1 MLLGIDG
8 NEANVS
14 KRVGSNVYAFEILK
28 YLSKAT
34 SEKSD
39 LKVRVYLK
47 DAWKTLLPS
56 KSDNWQYVE
65 FGPKPL
71 WTQWRLPLQLTLEK
85 ITGNNPNVFF
95 TPGHYAPRFSPVPRV
110 ITVMD
115 LAYLKFPG
123 EFRKKDLKQLT
134 RWTAY
139 SIKKA
144 KHIFSISE
152 STKKDIV
159 EIYNINP
166 EKITVTYPGI
176 DRSIKKT
183 DKDNSFHHLSVYHG
197 ITQPYIL
204 YIGTLQPRKNLVS
217 LIEAFSSLKKQSR
230 FSELKLVV
238 VGKKG
243 WLYEDI
249 FKKVKSLDLVNE
261 VIFTG
266 FVSDYEKNEL
276 LRYAKVFVLPSLYEG
291 FGIPVLEAME
301 AGVPVVAS
309 RVSSIPEVGG
319 DTISYIDDPK
329 SVKEIEKRVA
339 EVLQLTDSKKAEMII
354 EQKNQAKNFN
364 WVRCGEKT
372 LEVLL
377 KISE

>member
-8 NEANVS
+8 NEANVAS
-14 KRVGSNVYAFEILK
+14 RVGSNVYAFEILK

-34 SEKSD
+34 TQKSD

-56 KSDNWQYVE
+56 KSDSWQYAE

-85 ITGNNPNVFF
+85 ITGNSPDIFF
-95 TPGHYAPRFSPVPRV
+95 TPGHYAPRFSSVPRV

-123 EFRKKDLKQLT
+123 EFRQKDLKQLT
-134 RWTAY
+134 DWTKY

-166 EKITVTYPGI
+166 EKITVTYPGM
-176 DRSIKKT
+176 DRSVKT
-183 DKDNSFHHLSVYHG
+183 EKDNSFHHLSVYHG
-197 ITQPYIL
+197 ITKPYIL
-204 YIGTLQPRKNLVS
+204 YIGTLQPRKNLLS
-217 LIEAFSSLKKQSR
+217 LIEAFLNLKKQSR
-230 FSELKLVV
+230 FNELKLVV

-243 WLYEDI
+243 WLYENI
-249 FKKVKSLDLVNE
+249 FKKVKSLDLVKE

-319 DTISYIDDPK
+319 KTISYINDPK
-329 SVKEIEKRVA
+329 SIEEIEKRVA
-339 EVLQLTDSKKAEMII
+339 EVLQLTDSKKAEIII
-354 EQKNQAKNFN
+354 EQKNQAKKFS
-364 WVRCGEKT
+364 WARCGEKT
-372 LEVLL
+372 LDVLF
-377 KISE
+377 KITQ